1 MMEGYVGCG
10 TSEKLHPGDGQP
22 CIRISD
28 ITEMGQLKKVTL
40 SCHDDAPLLEEGD
53 ILFARVGNH
62 MFKSYLYDPADG
74 RVSFASFLIRFH
86 IEKDNPKYIQYY
98 ALSPRFQSL
107 LQASCAGST
116 RNVVGARELQAISL
130 PHTERSAQDAVV
142 EKLAPI
148 YESYAVAY
156 KKERILDQYARD
168 RFACLFPPS
177 AQIGT
182 VLLSELTVRKAGKGK
197 KDTGG
202 PVPIYNSGGITGG
215 TFESMPEKEAILIPK
230 KGSLNNV
237 IYASRPFWASG
248 TMARLLPKEKYD
260 MYFLYCLLRS
270 CNLMLLNS
278 DSNAPGIHPK
288 ILDSLELPDYPKELK
303 QQFYTEMEPFFHEIG
318 ILRKKQRVLQELFYE
333 LCGQIF

>member
-1 MMEGYVGCG
+1 MEGYVGCG

-333 LCGQIF
+333 LCSQYF

>member
-237 IYASRPFWASG
+237 IYASRRFWASG

-303 QQFYTEMEPFFHEIG
+303 EQFYTEMEPFFHEIG

-333 LCGQIF
+333 LCSQYF

>member
-1 MMEGYVGCG
+1 MEGYVGCG

-202 PVPIYNSGGITGG
+202 PVPIYNSGDITGG

-333 LCGQIF
+333 LCSQYF

>member
-10 TSEKLHPGDGQP
+10 TSEKLHSGDGQP

-28 ITEMGQLKKVTL
+28 ITEMGQLKKVAL

-168 RFACLFPPS
+168 RFACLFPPF

-318 ILRKKQRVLQELFYE
+318 ILRNKKVSLTLQPPSPHSW
-333 LCGQIF
+333 GN

>member
-10 TSEKLHPGDGQP
+10 TSEKLCPGDGQP

-28 ITEMGQLKKVTL
+28 ITEMGQLKKVAL
-40 SCHDDAPLLEEGD
+40 SCRGDAPMLEKGD

-74 RVSFASFLIRFH
+74 KLSFASFLIRFH
-86 IEKDNPKYIQYY
+86 IEKDNPKYVQYY
-98 ALSPRFQSL
+98 ALSPRFQTFI
-107 LQASCAGST
+107 QASCAGST
-116 RNVVGARELQAISL
+116 RNVVGARELQAIPL
-130 PHTERSAQDAVV
+130 PHTDRADQDAVV

-156 KKERILDQYARD
+156 KKEMVLDQYARG
-168 RFACLFPPS
+168 RFANLFPTS
-177 AQIGT
+177 AQTGT
-182 VLLSELTVRKAGKGK
+182 VLLSELAVRKAGKGK

-215 TFESMPEKEAILIPK
+215 TFEAMPEKEAILIPK

-278 DSNAPGIHPK
+278 DSNAPGIHPS
-288 ILDSLELPDYPKELK
+288 ILDSLALPDYPKELK
-303 QQFYTEMEPFFHEIG
+303 QQFYMEMEPFFHEIG
-318 ILRKKQRVLQELFYE
+318 ILRKKQRILQELFYE